1 MRVSFSTTT
10 SAFGA
15 DKYVASYVRDVRRNA
30 RRCSCDVQDNV

>member
-1 MRVSFSTTT
+1 MRVSFSSTT
-10 SAFGA
+10 SFSA